1 MLDAG
6 VKEFAITDINNT
18 SVVLDVLRR
27 TQKLPIRVIAGID
40 FRNGAE
46 QQFNALAKNK
56 EGYLELNNLLSE
68 YSHSKR
74 PFPKKVNGLE
84 HCIIIYPFSNA
95 QENLKEN
102 EFVGL
107 SIRDLKKLPF
117 SKWKNRLEKLVVLH
131 PISFRN
137 KREFNAHRILRAI
150 DNNALLSQL
159 SKSEQGSLEDVF
171 VPEIELREAFSDYPQ
186 IIENTEKIFEQCSL
200 EFDFKFQEGH
210 NNLKSYTGN
219 EELDYRLMKKICYEG
234 IDYRYKDVGD
244 VILDRISKELSVIR
258 EKGFVSYFLIAWKIL
273 KHARE
278 QGFFYV
284 GRGSGA
290 NSILAYL
297 MRITDVDP
305 MELDLYFER
314 FINLFRK
321 SPPDFDIDF
330 SWKDREAIT
339 QYIFERFPNVSLLG
353 AFSTFKARS
362 VVREISKTFGLPDH
376 EIKKLQQ
383 NPQQADDIGK
393 LVLKY
398 ANVIAGFPS
407 HLTVHASGIV
417 ISEKP
422 IHNYCATFMPPKG
435 FPTTHFDMHIAEDIA
450 LYKFDILG
458 QRGLAKIKD
467 ALAIIKENRPEEEVD
482 IHNMKKMQNDV
493 NANRL
498 LKTGTAIGCFYVESP
513 AMRMLLCKLR
523 VADYLGLVA
532 ASSVIRPGV
541 AQSGMMREYI
551 LRHRS
556 PERRKK
562 AKAELPVLYNLMPE
576 TYGVMVYQEDVI
588 KVAHY
593 FAGLTLAEADVLR
606 RGMSGKFRS
615 REEFQEVKDKF
626 FSNCIE
632 KQIAPATVKDIWMQI
647 ESFAG
652 YAFAKGHSASYAVES
667 YQCLY
672 LKAYYP
678 IEFLVATIN
687 NGGGFYSR
695 ELYVHEA
702 KKYGAMINLPCI
714 NISEA
719 VAKLRG
725 KAIFLGFAMINGL
738 ESETV
743 GCVLFERGRDGA
755 YKSLRDFMN
764 RVPISLEQL
773 ILLIR
778 SSCFRFTGKNKKELL
793 WDAHFILSNKKKSK
807 PIPSLFHNN
816 PKKYELP
823 KLWQHQ
829 LENLFDEMEL
839 IGFPVMHSP
848 FKLAKELPDC
858 KLASKQFAQY
868 IGEQVTMVGYL
879 VHRKSTKTKKGD
891 QMYFGTF
898 LDLNGDWID
907 TVVFPP
913 VARAYPFTGPGCYLL
928 HGTVIEEFE
937 FLNLEVIWQKRIP
950 SQSMEEE

>member
-1 MLDAG
+1 MSDAG
-6 VKEFAITDINNT
+6 VKQFAVTDINNT
-18 SVVLDVLRR
+18 SIALDVLRQ
-27 TQKLPIRVIAGID
+27 TQDLPLKIIIGID

-46 QQFNALAKNK
+46 QQFVALAKNK
-56 EGYLELNNLLSE
+56 KGFLELNELLSE
-68 YSHSKR
+68 HSHSKKA
-74 PFPKKVNGLE
+74 FPKRAPDLK
-84 HCIIIYPFSNA
+84 HSIIIYPFSNVPDD
-95 QENLKEN
+95 LKDN
-102 EFVGL
+102 EFIGV
-107 SIRDLKKLPF
+107 SIQDLKRLPF
-117 SKWKNRLEKLVVLH
+117 SKWKNRLEKLLILQA
-131 PISFRN
+131 ISFRN

-150 DNNALLSQL
+150 DNNSLLSQL
-159 SKSEQGSLEDVF
+159 PKSEQGKLEHTF
-171 VPEIELREAFSDYPQ
+171 ISEIELKEVFADYPD
-186 IIENTEKIFEQCSL
+186 IIDNTEKIFEQCYL
-200 EFDFKFQEGH
+200 DFDFTSNKEH
-210 NNLKSYTGN
+210 NNLRSYTGN
-219 EELDYRLMKKICYEG
+219 EDLDFRLMKKICYEG
-234 IDYRYKDVGD
+234 IPYRYQEVSDS
-244 VILDRISKELSVIR
+244 ILDRISNELSVIK

-278 QGFFYV
+278 QSFFYV

-339 QYIFERFPNVSLLG
+339 QYIFNRFPNVSLLG
-353 AFSTFKARS
+353 AFSTFKRRS

-376 EIKKLQQ
+376 EIKKLQS
-383 NPQQADDIGK
+383 NPHQADEMGQ

-407 HLTVHASGIV
+407 HITVHASGIV
-417 ISEKP
+417 ISEKH
-422 IHNYCATFMPPKG
+422 IHNYCATFLPPKG

-467 ALAIIKENRPEEEVD
+467 ALAIIKENRPREQVD
-482 IHNMKKMQNDV
+482 IHNMKKLQNDV
-493 NANRL
+493 NANDL

-523 VADYLGLVA
+523 VKDYLGLVA

-556 PERRKK
+556 IERRKK

-615 REEFQEVKDKF
+615 REEFQEVKDRF
-626 FSNCIE
+626 FSNCID
-632 KQIAPATVKDIWMQI
+632 KRIAPTTVKEIWDQI

-667 YQCLY
+667 YQCLF

-687 NGGGFYSR
+687 NGGGFYSS
-695 ELYVHEA
+695 ELYIHEA
-702 KKYGAMINLPCI
+702 KKYGAIINLPSI
-714 NISEA
+714 NTSDA
-719 VAKLRG
+719 LAKLKG
-725 KAIFLGFAMINGL
+725 KDIFLGFAMINEL
-738 ESETV
+738 ESETIWS
-743 GCVLFERGRDGA
+743 VLDERERNGA
-755 YKSLRDFMN
+755 YQDLRDFMN
-764 RVPISLEQL
+764 RISISLEQL

-778 SSCFRFTGKNKKELL
+778 SACFRFTGKEKKELL
-793 WDAHFILSNKKKSK
+793 WDAHFILSKKKKTK
-807 PIPSLFHNN
+807 PALSLFDNK
-816 PKKYELP
+816 PKKYKLP
-823 KLWQHQ
+823 RLWRHQ
-829 LENLFDEMEL
+829 LEDLFDEMEL

-848 FKLAKELPDC
+848 FQLAESLPDC
-858 KLASKQFAQY
+858 MLTRKQFAQH
-868 IGEQVTMVGYL
+868 IGEQVTMIGYL
-879 VHRKSTKTKKGD
+879 VHRKNTNTKQGD
-891 QMYFGTF
+891 KMHFGTF

-913 VARAYPFTGPGCYLL
+913 VARAYPLTGPGCYLL
-928 HGTVIEEFE
+928 HGTVMEEFE
-937 FLNLEVIWQKRIP
+937 FLNLEIIWQRRIP
-950 SQSMEEE
+950 SKSMEE